1 MAFRNMRGSFASIA
15 AALTLSACTNAGL
28 SPSVAIPATPPQ
40 QVAQTTP
47 SPASTTALR
56 SLQSLADRLAAR
68 DQFSGV
74 VLVARPDGAV
84 FERSFGLA
92 DREAKIAV
100 RADTQFAL
108 ASIGK
113 LFTSTAIHQL
123 VEQGKVSLDAPIIA
137 YLPDYP
143 NKEAAAKITVRQLL
157 SHQSGFGNIDIF
169 GPEHVERRLTLSSPA
184 QFIAYQGNRAPEFE
198 PGSRVA
204 YSNYAFVLLGRIIEK
219 VSGEEY
225 EAYLAKHIFASAG
238 MTHTGFPL
246 FDQRGPDIAVGY
258 TGENYAEATA
268 PGANLVPNGYTLP
281 KKGSAAGGAY
291 ASAGDMLKFVNAL
304 ESGKLLKRETLAAA
318 LVPQKGPFG
327 LGFMVIGEGKQR
339 QWGHQGGAWGMN
351 TDLRVLA
358 DGTRVIVLANR
369 DGPVAN
375 KLASTYSYFIADP
388 DGTTPVL
395 VRGTM
400 NDWGQQMPLTKQ
412 TDGSYVIEGP
422 IPKGE
427 YEFKLASA
435 DWATVDLGGTLTAAG
450 QFPELG
456 PGATLPLEF
465 GGANIKLKLPTD
477 GAYRLTLTGLAQ
489 GEPVVR
495 LEAVK

>member
-1 MAFRNMRGSFASIA
+1 MRLNRLRIA
-15 AALTLSACTNAGL
+15 AALLSGTVLASCVTAPLAAQSAPVVTIATEAPSSSTATNTLS
-28 SPSVAIPATPPQ
+28 
-40 QVAQTTP
+40 
-47 SPASTTALR
+47 
-56 SLQSLADRLAAR
+56 SLADRLAER

-74 VLVARPDGAV
+74 ILVADTNGTV
-84 FERSFGLA
+84 LEKSYGLA

-100 RADTQFAL
+100 TKDTQFAL

-113 LFTSTAIHQL
+113 LFTTTAILQL
-123 VEQGKVSLDAPIIA
+123 VEQGKIGLDEPIIR

-143 NKEAAAKITVRQLL
+143 NKQAASKITIRHLL
-157 SHQSGFGNIDIF
+157 THSSGFGNIDIF
-169 GPEHVERRLTLSSPA
+169 GPEHVERRLTLSTPA
-184 QFIAYQGNRAPEFE
+184 QFIAYQGDRAPEFA
-198 PGSRVA
+198 PGEKVS
-204 YSNYAFVLLGRIIEK
+204 YSNYGFIVLGRIIET

-225 EAYLAKHIFASAG
+225 EAYLARHIFKPAG

-246 FDQRGPDIAVGY
+246 FDQRAPNIAVGY

-268 PGANLVPNGYTLP
+268 PGAKLVPNGYTLP

-291 ASAGDMLKFVNAL
+291 ASAGDMLKFVDAL
-304 ESGKLLKRETLAAA
+304 EGGKLIKPETLAMA
-318 LVPQKGPFG
+318 LTPQKGPFG
-327 LGFMVIGEGKQR
+327 LGIMVIGEGKNR

-388 DGTTPVL
+388 DGTTPL
-395 VRGTM
+395 FVRGTM
-400 NDWGQQMPLTKQ
+400 NDWGEQLPLTKQ
-412 TDGSYVIEGP
+412 ADGSYVIEGP

-435 DWATVDLGGTLTAAG
+435 DWATVDLGGAPDRAGKLPTLA
-450 QFPELG
+450 
-456 PGATLPLEF
+456 PGESVPMEF
-465 GGANIKLKLPTD
+465 GGGNIKLILPAD
-477 GAYRLTLTGLAQ
+477 GSYRLTLSGLAK
-489 GEPVVR
+489 GEPVVK
-495 LEAVK
+495 LEAVQ